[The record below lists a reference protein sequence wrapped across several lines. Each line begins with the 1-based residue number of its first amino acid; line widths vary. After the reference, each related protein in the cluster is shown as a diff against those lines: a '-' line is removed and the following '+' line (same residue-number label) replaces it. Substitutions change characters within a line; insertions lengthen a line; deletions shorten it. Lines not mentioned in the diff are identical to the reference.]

1 MIGCETERFKNLV
14 EDQVRIAMIFYPGHD
29 GDDDG
34 DDDVDDDDDDDD
46 DGHDGDDGDDPQ
58 VILKSPEAVLEHLRL
73 SLELSHGHLSSLAA
87 SLGLE
92 RTRCNYIY
100 HHIIKVIVT

>member
-1 MIGCETERFKNLV
+1 MT
-14 EDQVRIAMIFYPGHD
+14 FYPGHD
-29 GDDDG
+29 DDDVGDGDDG
-34 DDDVDDDDDDDD
+34 DD
-46 DGHDGDDGDDPQ
+46 DDPQ

>member
-1 MIGCETERFKNLV
+1 MIGCDKERFKSIV

-46 DGHDGDDGDDPQ
+46 DGHGHD
-58 VILKSPEAVLEHLRL
+58 AHL
-73 SLELSHGHLSSLAA
+73 HATAA
-87 SLGLE
+87 SSWS
-92 RTRCNYIY
+92 
-100 HHIIKVIVT
+100 HP

>member
-1 MIGCETERFKNLV
+1 
-14 EDQVRIAMIFYPGHD
+14 MIFYPGHD
-29 GDDDG
+29 DDDDG
-34 DDDVDDDDDDDD
+34 D
-46 DGHDGDDGDDPQ
+46 GDDDPQ

-92 RTRCNYIY
+92 RTR
-100 HHIIKVIVT
+100 

>member
-1 MIGCETERFKNLV
+1 MIGCDKERFKSIV

-29 GDDDG
+29 DN
-34 DDDVDDDDDDDD
+34 DDDDS
-46 DGHDGDDGDDPQ
+46 Q

-73 SLELSHGHLSSLAA
+73 SLELNHGHLSSLAA

-92 RTRCNYIY
+92 RTR
-100 HHIIKVIVT
+100 